1 MVNVF
6 PLSHFRNFRILL
18 ILFLFYSQV
27 PRVSAIDQTFAYL
40 SFQTGTQDL
49 ASSGGPLGSN
59 SDYFSS
65 IENDHGKADGDMKVR
80 PEVYSFD
87 FYRVSGSVASGF
99 GIDAVRFNRSFS
111 FADGSNV
118 SVYGIGV
125 LYGFNFY
132 YRGDFWYPFFG
143 FGTGNYTAKV
153 QEKLYSA
160 SVFRTGTVFGQ
171 VETPLYYKF
180 GLRIPFNSWGI
191 IATQQYT
198 TADMTVPTENKTLS
212 LGGSTTLFGVYIGF

>member
-6 PLSHFRNFRILL
+6 SLSHFRKFRILL
-18 ILFLFYSQV
+18 ILFLLFSQV
-27 PRVSAIDQTFAYL
+27 PMVSAIDQTFAYL

-49 ASSGGPLGSN
+49 ASSGGPLGRNSN
-59 SDYFSS
+59 YFSS
-65 IENDHGKADGDMKVR
+65 LENDHGNTDGNKKVR

-99 GIDAVRFNRSFS
+99 GIDTVRFNRRFL

-118 SVYGIGV
+118 AIYGLGV

-132 YRGDFWYPFFG
+132 YRGDFWYPFLG
-143 FGTGNYTAKV
+143 FGTGNFTAKV
-153 QEKLYSA
+153 QEKLYSI
-160 SVFRTGTVFGQ
+160 SGIRTGAVFGQ
-171 VETPLYYKF
+171 VETPLYYKLGF
-180 GLRIPFNSWGI
+180 RIPFNSWGI
-191 IATQQYT
+191 LATQQYT
-198 TADMTVPTENKTLS
+198 TADMSVPTENKTLS